1 MLGLFKRRLYSY
13 LMVYIVVMGIVTML
27 LNNRHQILSDNYI
40 TARVEA
46 FDQRIESYATMQQKM
61 IDNYYRLF
69 LQSPEIAEIMAEAAE
84 ADPSR
89 QEVLRQELLE
99 RTRKLFVTL
108 QEYDVRLLFF
118 HLPDSV
124 AFLRVHKPEKFGD
137 SLVTSRPL
145 IVHAQQKKQK
155 ISAFETGKLFD
166 GFRTVYP
173 LFHGGSFVGT
183 VEIAYP
189 FLALKKQAAHQKPG
203 AYAFL
208 IKRSIQE
215 TKAKA
220 EDIGHYYSD
229 PLFGGEYLEDKES
242 ALLSDAKGFEKE
254 EIESVVAAHQT
265 TIQKAFREGKRQ
277 GLKLYHDGKYSLLI
291 LKPVSEFG
299 GKHVAYMV
307 ELTGN
312 HTFFSDRIQ
321 ESVLLWLAIALLAAL
336 LLWYIYRYNR
346 STVFLEQ
353 YRDAIEKTMIVSK
366 TNSKGIITYVNDRFA
381 EVSGYTEK
389 ELIGQPHN
397 IIRHPD
403 TPSAVFK
410 ELWETIKAGKLWRG
424 ELKNRAKTGEDYY
437 VKSTIYPLLDE
448 NGRVVEYIGLREDIT
463 ELVKSAKKIDD
474 EKRRF
479 DTIFQ
484 HQNSIVVF
492 ARKEGGIEMVN
503 RRFFDYFDFSDL
515 QSFLAAHQCIC
526 EMFIE
531 REGYVSAPT
540 FHEFIQSL
548 ESNSEEHRKVLIHDK
563 KGGERILAVEYAPI
577 TLNEGD
583 YIIFSY
589 HDITELDET
598 LHREEQLRLL
608 AQRSETA
615 KTEFLAN
622 MSHEIRTPLNGIM
635 GFAKLLEDAPLPEEN
650 RRQAKIISAQSKT
663 LLGIINDILD
673 FSKIESGHLELEKIL
688 INPFVEFEM
697 AFSLYASIAQEK
709 QIDYSVKLDSRISE
723 CIGID
728 ALRIKQVM
736 GNLISNALKFT
747 PSGGRIEVEVERL
760 ESEKGPDRLR
770 FSVSDTGI
778 GIAPEKLQTIFSP
791 FIQEDSSTT
800 REFGGT
806 GLGLSISSKLVS
818 LFGGKLKAQ
827 SEKGRGSRFWFEI
840 TVMECDPSS
849 VLAMKLEETKIGVL
863 HSNSVAYHHVLSQLD
878 SFGIGYTPCDEKV
891 FKTVVQMDRKC
902 DLIIAFDED
911 LVRRILESFPKQ
923 VGEII
928 LIANTQKAYP
938 ENVRVIADYENCP
951 SKLYNALLAADVHEH
966 SRSMPLDAVY
976 KQWPG
981 KQVLVAEDYDVNRML
996 IHALLQIH
1004 GIHPDFAENGTE
1016 AVEKVDANRYD
1027 LVLMDINMPGM
1038 DGLEA
1043 TRRIRRV
1050 NKELPIIA
1058 LTANAL
1064 TGDREKFMEA
1074 GMDEYLTKPLDAD
1087 QLAQMLERFLGVPF
1101 ERKEEARNESEMPE
1115 DIYADAVKFLKLPEK
1130 IIITLFDAFCSSMT
1144 ERLALL
1150 EHAVAEKNF
1159 KEIEAQAHAI
1169 KGAAANLHLQEIR
1182 ESAQL
1187 METHGRKQEEAP
1199 YGEYTSK
1206 LAQEVQRV
1214 CNIHIR
1220 YQQNGV
1226 D

>member
-1 MLGLFKRRLYSY
+1 MA
-13 LMVYIVVMGIVTML
+13 YIVVMGIVTLL
-27 LNNRHQILSDNYI
+27 LNSRHQMLVDNYI
-40 TARVEA
+40 TSHLKA
-46 FDQRIESYATMQQKM
+46 FDQRIESYETMQQKM
-61 IDNYYRLF
+61 IENYFRLF
-69 LQSPEIAEIMAEAAE
+69 LQSPEIAQIMAEAAA

-89 QEVLRQELLE
+89 QEMLRHELLE
-99 RTRKLFVTL
+99 RTRKLFGTL

-137 SLVTSRPL
+137 SLIDSRPL
-145 IVHAQQKKQK
+145 IAYAQQEKQK
-155 ISAFETGKLFD
+155 ISSFETGKLFD

-173 LFHGGSFVGT
+173 LFHGGKFVGT

-189 FLALKKQAAHQKPG
+189 FLALKKQAIHQKPG
-203 AYAFL
+203 AYTFL
-208 IKRSIQE
+208 IKRSVQE
-215 TKAKA
+215 SKAKR
-220 EDIGHYYSD
+220 EDIGRHYSD
-229 PLFGGEYLEDKES
+229 YLFGGEYLEDKES
-242 ALLSDAKGFEKE
+242 ALLSDAQGFEKG
-254 EIESVVAAHQT
+254 EIESLIAAHQT
-265 TIQKAFREGKRQ
+265 TIHKALREGKLQ
-277 GLKLYHDGKYSLLI
+277 GVKLHDRGKDSLLI

-299 GKHVAYMV
+299 GKQVAYMI

-312 HTFFSDRIQ
+312 HTFFSERVQ
-321 ESVLLWLAIALLAAL
+321 ESLFLWLAIALLAAL

-346 STVFLEQ
+346 SVVFLEQ

-366 TNSKGIITYVNDRFA
+366 TDPRGIITYVNDRFA

-389 ELIGQPHN
+389 ELIGQSHN
-397 IIRHPD
+397 LIRHPD
-403 TPSAVFK
+403 TPSVVFK
-410 ELWETIKAGKLWRG
+410 ELWETIKAGQLWRG
-424 ELKNRAKTGEDYY
+424 ELKNRTKTGEDYY

-463 ELVKSAKKIDD
+463 ELVKAAKKIED

-503 RRFFDYFDFSDL
+503 HRFFDYFDFIDL
-515 QSFLAAHQCIC
+515 QSFLAAHQCLC
-526 EMFIE
+526 ERFIE
-531 REGYVSAPT
+531 REGYLSAST
-540 FHEFIQSL
+540 FHEFIQYL
-548 ESNSEEHRKVLIHDK
+548 ESSTEEHRKVLVYDK
-563 KGGERILAVEYAPI
+563 KGNERILAAEYAYI

-608 AQRSETA
+608 AQRSEAA

-635 GFAKLLEDAPLPEEN
+635 GFAKLLEEAHLPEEN

-673 FSKIESGHLELEKIL
+673 FSKIESGHLDLEKVL

-728 ALRIKQVM
+728 SLRIKQVM

-747 PSGGRIEVEVERL
+747 PSGGKIEVKIERIDT
-760 ESEKGPDRLR
+760 EKGPDRLR

-818 LFGGKLKAQ
+818 FFGGELNAH
-827 SEKGRGSRFWFEI
+827 SEKGHGSRFWFEI

-849 VLAMKLEETKIGVL
+849 VLAMKLEETKIGVM
-863 HSNSVAYHHVLSQLD
+863 HSNSVDYHHVLSQLE

-902 DLIIAFDED
+902 DLIIVFEED
-911 LVRRILESFPKQ
+911 LVRRLLESFPQ
-923 VGEII
+923 RVGEII
-928 LIANTQKAYP
+928 LIANAYHTYP
-938 ENVRVIADYENCP
+938 DNVRVINDYENCP
-951 SKLYNALLAADVHEH
+951 SKLYNALLAADVHENN
-966 SRSMPLDAVY
+966 RSIPLDTAH

-996 IHALLQIH
+996 IHALLQMH
-1004 GIHPDFAENGTE
+1004 GIHPDFAENGSE
-1016 AVEKVDANRYD
+1016 AVEKVGANRYD

-1043 TRRIRRV
+1043 TRHIRRV
-1050 NKELPIIA
+1050 NRDIPIIA

-1064 TGDREKFMEA
+1064 TGDRERFMEA
-1074 GMDEYLTKPLDAD
+1074 GMNEHLTKPLDAD
-1087 QLAQMLERFLGVPF
+1087 QLAQFLERFLGDPF
-1101 ERKEEARNESEMPE
+1101 ERKEEARDEPEILE
-1115 DIYADAVKFLKLPEK
+1115 DIYADAVKFLKLSKK
-1130 IIITLFDAFCSSMT
+1130 IIINLFDAFCGSMA

-1150 EHAVAEKNF
+1150 EHAVAEGNF
-1159 KEIEAQAHAI
+1159 KEIEYQAHAI
-1169 KGAAANLHLQEIR
+1169 KGAGANLHLQEIR
-1182 ESAQL
+1182 EIAQL

-1199 YGEYTSK
+1199 YGEYASK
-1206 LAQEVQRV
+1206 LAKEVKRV
-1214 CNIHIR
+1214 CDIHMQH
-1220 YQQNGV
+1220 QQKR
-1226 D
+1226 